1 MDDRTGPRI
10 DVLIVNYRAYDELE
24 GCLDA
29 LESVRSIFRQVV
41 VVDHESSRERA
52 SRLTARFPWI
62 ELIARPTNTGFAA
75 GVNLAARATRSP
87 LLLLVNPDCVIT
99 STMCEQLVAAI
110 DGRPDVAVA
119 GPRIR
124 NADGTVQPSARRFPD
139 LTTAVAGRSS
149 WLTRVLPGNPLSR
162 RNLPARGAHASEPT
176 EVDWVSGACMLVRRA
191 AFDAVQGLDEG
202 FFLYW
207 EDADFCRRLA
217 QAGWRTLYV
226 PLAAAVHVGGR
237 SSRHA
242 ADASLEAF
250 HRSAYRLY
258 SKHAGPAGRLLKPL
272 VLAGLRLRLAFM
284 KRHVRRH
291 RGLTADLSHDR
302 R

>member
-1 MDDRTGPRI
+1 VNDRTGPRV
-10 DVLIVNYRAYDELE
+10 DVLIVNYRAYDELQR
-24 GCLDA
+24 C
-29 LESVRSIFRQVV
+29 LESLEPVRSTFPQVI
-41 VVDHESSRERA
+41 VVDHESTREPA

-62 ELIARPTNTGFAA
+62 ELIARPTNDGFAA
-75 GVNLAARATRSP
+75 GVNLAARSTRSP
-87 LLLLVNPDCVIT
+87 FLLLVNPDCVIT
-99 STMCEQLVAAI
+99 TSMCGQLMTEI
-110 DGRPDVAVA
+110 ENRPDVAVA

-139 LTTAVAGRSS
+139 FTTAVAGRSS
-149 WLTRVLPGNPLSR
+149 WLTRVLPDNPFSR
-162 RNLPARGAHASEPT
+162 RNLPARESHLSEPT
-176 EVDWVSGACMLVRRA
+176 QVDWVSGACMLVRRE
-191 AFDAVQGLDEG
+191 AFDAVDGLDEG

-226 PLAAAVHVGGR
+226 PAATAVHVGGR

-258 SKHAGPAGRLLKPL
+258 SKHAGPAGRLLRPL

-284 KRHVRRH
+284 KRHVRKN
-291 RGLTADLSHDR
+291 RGADPR
-302 R
+302 PVT